1 LLSSPQGT
9 CGGVLRGTGK
19 QKIGAILNAIG
30 YYVFGFPIGV
40 SLMFAAKLGII
51 GMCLIPQGLASTYNC
66 HTKKLL
72 NTRERPEHPCLLQL
86 NSQ

>member
-1 LLSSPQGT
+1 MPALGSVLCGAAALYSELDVMSVSSLQGT

-30 YYVFGFPIGV
+30 YYGFGFPIGV

-51 GMCLIPQGLASTYNC
+51 GMRLIP
-66 HTKKLL
+66 
-72 NTRERPEHPCLLQL
+72 
-86 NSQ
+86 